1 MAPEPSASVPDAP
14 ESGVLEPSDAELM
27 GLAIEEA
34 TAAGARG
41 EVPIGAVVVIDGVVV
56 ARRHNQR
63 EELQDPTAHAEL
75 LAIRDAAAAIGSWRL
90 ENATVV
96 VTLEPCAMCAGTMV
110 NARIGRVVF
119 GARSLDNGACGSL
132 YQLGADPRLNHEFA
146 VTADVRGEECS
157 RLLSD
162 YFAGLR

>member
-1 MAPEPSASVPDAP
+1 MAPEPSASLPDGP
-14 ESGVLEPSDAELM
+14 ESGVLEPSDSELM

-34 TAAGARG
+34 MAAGANG
-41 EVPIGAVVVIDGVVV
+41 EVPIGAVVMINGVVV

-63 EELQDPTAHAEL
+63 EQLQDPTAHAEL

-119 GARSLDNGACGSL
+119 GARSLENGACGSL

-146 VTADVRGEECS
+146 VTSDVRGEECS
-157 RLLSD
+157 LLLSD